1 MARPYYLTR
10 AGRLRRKDN
19 TLSFEPSAD
28 DARESAGVESGE
40 AQAEEQSATAAT
52 AGEIGSV
59 EADGFGDL
67 ALEPEACESAEADAA
82 AASATPTGREQ
93 VAEASANQ
101 EVVAEKE
108 AAEAEASDAPVR
120 VGERRV
126 IPVEDVDAIW
136 AFGELELN
144 ARVLVFLSQHK
155 VPLHLFNYYGYYA
168 GTFYPRD
175 YLQAGYL
182 VVRQVRHYGNRRLR
196 LAIAR
201 EFVHAAMHNILR
213 NLRYYATR
221 GVDLQ
226 AQTEAVQTEMLNLP
240 TVKTVNEL
248 MGCEGRARAAYY
260 QGFAHILRND
270 VEFTKRVRRPP
281 DNIVNALISFTN
293 GLVYSAALTQ
303 IYRTQLDPTIS
314 FLHEPGARRFSLA
327 LDLAEVFKPI
337 LADRMIFK
345 LLNNRQLN
353 ERDFAQDLNCC
364 YLKESGRKTVLKEWD
379 TRLQTTIEH
388 RRLKRKVSYQRL
400 MRLECYKLIRHLT
413 NVEPYVGFRA
423 WW

>member
-1 MARPYYLTR
+1 MARHYYLTR

-19 TLSFEPSAD
+19 TLRFEPTAD
-28 DARESAGVESGE
+28 DGRRNSEQDENGDAHVSGQIAAIAPVEP
-40 AQAEEQSATAAT
+40 
-52 AGEIGSV
+52 GSV
-59 EADGFGDL
+59 GEDGLGDL
-67 ALEPEACESAEADAA
+67 IFEPEALAEMEM
-82 AASATPTGREQ
+82 T
-93 VAEASANQ
+93 VIQ
-101 EVVAEKE
+101 ET
-108 AAEAEASDAPVR
+108 AAEAEESAAPVK
-120 VGERRV
+120 VAERRV
-126 IPVEDVDAIW
+126 IPVEDVDALW
-136 AFGELELN
+136 AFNELDLN

-155 VPLHLFNYYGYYA
+155 VPLHLFNYYGFYA
-168 GTFYPRD
+168 GSFYPRE
-175 YLQAGYL
+175 YLQAGY
-182 VVRQVRHYGNRRLR
+182 VMVRQVRHYSNRRLR

-201 EFVHAAMHNILR
+201 EFVHAALHNILR
-213 NLRYYATR
+213 NLRYYGTR

-226 AQTEAVQTEMLNLP
+226 EQTEGVQAEMLNLGM
-240 TVKTVNEL
+240 VKTVNEL

-260 QGFAHILRND
+260 QAFASILRHD

-314 FLHEPGARRFSLA
+314 FLHEPGFRRFSLA

-345 LLNNRQLN
+345 LLNNRQLSD
-353 ERDFAQDLNCC
+353 RDFAQDLNCC
-364 YLKESGRKTVLKEWD
+364 YLKESGRKVVLKEWD
-379 TRLQTTIEH
+379 ARLQTTIEH
-388 RRLKRKVSYQRL
+388 RRLKRKVSYERL
-400 MRLECYKLIRHLT
+400 IRLECYKLIKHLT